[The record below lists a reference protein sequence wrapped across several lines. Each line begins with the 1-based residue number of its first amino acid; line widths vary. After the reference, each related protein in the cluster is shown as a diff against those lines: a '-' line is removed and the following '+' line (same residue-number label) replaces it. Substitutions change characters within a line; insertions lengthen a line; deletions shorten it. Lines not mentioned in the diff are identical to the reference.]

1 MPESCTDAYGREED
15 PENQVGFEARIQDKP
30 FDPTQSLAWRQGWQE
45 ADGAWSSDESIE
57 F

>member
-1 MPESCTDAYGREED
+1 MPEPCTDAYDREED

-30 FDPTQSLAWRQGWQE
+30 FDPTQSPAWRQGWQE
-45 ADGAWSSDESIE
+45 ADGEWSSDESIE